1 MHLIDRFSQ
10 LLRCEVALHVYKYLI
25 YQLSN
30 LRVQLEAASA
40 THLTL
45 CMCHGCVYTSSFVLD
60 YHALYMT
67 IEQKSHIEIFRK
79 GSVQEF
85 YRLKALI
92 ALEQVI
98 S

>member
-1 MHLIDRFSQ
+1 MS
-10 LLRCEVALHVYKYLI
+10 
-25 YQLSN
+25 
-30 LRVQLEAASA
+30 
-40 THLTL
+40 
-45 CMCHGCVYTSSFVLD
+45 
-60 YHALYMT
+60 

-92 ALEQVI
+92 TLEQVI

>member
-1 MHLIDRFSQ
+1 
-10 LLRCEVALHVYKYLI
+10 
-25 YQLSN
+25 
-30 LRVQLEAASA
+30 
-40 THLTL
+40 
-45 CMCHGCVYTSSFVLD
+45 MCHGCFYTGSFVFD
-60 YHALYMT
+60 YHALYMS

-98 S
+98 SSVLQKKEKNTGKRKQILVSFEKWSALTGVFFA